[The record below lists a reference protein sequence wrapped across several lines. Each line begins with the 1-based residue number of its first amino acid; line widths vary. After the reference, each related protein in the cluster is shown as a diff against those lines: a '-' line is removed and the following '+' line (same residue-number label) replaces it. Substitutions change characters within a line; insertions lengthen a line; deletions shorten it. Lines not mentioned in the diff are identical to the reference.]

1 MLVLSATYYN
11 NYLNKLVPPERFQ
24 MLLERT
30 ISFLRRL
37 GAISPT
43 CSIDCGIL
51 EKIHRQLF
59 GIPQDAKH
67 FYRNEG
73 VEPLSAT
80 VSFSAST

>member
-11 NYLNKLVPPERFQ
+11 NYLKKLVPPERFQ
-24 MLLERT
+24 RLLERT

-37 GAISPT
+37 APISPT
-43 CSIDCGIL
+43 CNIDCGIL

-59 GIPQDAKH
+59 DIPQDVKH

-73 VEPLSAT
+73 VEPMSASH
-80 VSFSAST
+80 SFSAST